1 MTVMRGG
8 SERPRITILTARPEI
23 VESLARWLQ
32 QVGYPLTHLHFE
44 SVADIQTRIPYS
56 DVVLVH
62 TERSKSDLW
71 PVVEVLHHL
80 HEHRR
85 PVVISLTSCGALG
98 DLDIIKGVDDFVCAP
113 YDPHEID
120 LRIKFAL
127 WHRHGVQLD
136 DMIVWGDLM
145 INLGNYEVSI
155 RGESIDL
162 TLKEY
167 ELLKYLAM
175 HRSRV
180 FTRDDLL
187 TAVWGYNYFGGPRTV
202 DVHVRRLR
210 MKIERHGV
218 KIITTVRGVG
228 YKFGE

>member
-1 MTVMRGG
+1 
-8 SERPRITILTARPEI
+8 
-23 VESLARWLQ
+23 
-32 QVGYPLTHLHFE
+32 
-44 SVADIQTRIPYS
+44 
-56 DVVLVH
+56 
-62 TERSKSDLW
+62 
-71 PVVEVLHHL
+71 
-80 HEHRR
+80 
-85 PVVISLTSCGALG
+85 
-98 DLDIIKGVDDFVCAP
+98 
-113 YDPHEID
+113 
-120 LRIKFAL
+120 
-127 WHRHGVQLD
+127 
-136 DMIVWGDLM
+136 M

>member
-1 MTVMRGG
+1 
-8 SERPRITILTARPEI
+8 
-23 VESLARWLQ
+23 
-32 QVGYPLTHLHFE
+32 
-44 SVADIQTRIPYS
+44 
-56 DVVLVH
+56 
-62 TERSKSDLW
+62 
-71 PVVEVLHHL
+71 
-80 HEHRR
+80 
-85 PVVISLTSCGALG
+85 
-98 DLDIIKGVDDFVCAP
+98 
-113 YDPHEID
+113 
-120 LRIKFAL
+120 
-127 WHRHGVQLD
+127 
-136 DMIVWGDLM
+136 MIVWGDLM

>member
-8 SERPRITILTARPEI
+8 SGLPRITILTARSDITAPL
-23 VESLARWLQ
+23 SRWLEQ
-32 QVGYPLTHLHFE
+32 TGYPLVQLHID
-44 SVADIQTRIPYS
+44 STADIHAGAPLS
-56 DVVLVH
+56 DVVLIH
-62 TERSKSDLW
+62 SERPKSDLA
-71 PVVEVLHHL
+71 PIIQILHQMQ
-80 HEHRR
+80 EQRR
-85 PVVISLTSCGALG
+85 PVVIVLTACDTLS
-98 DLDIIKGVDDFVCAP
+98 DLDITRGIDDFVCAP

-127 WHRHGVQLD
+127 WHRHGVRLH
-136 DMIVWGDLM
+136 DMIAWGDLI

-155 RGESIDL
+155 RGEAVDL

-175 HRSRV
+175 HRGRV
-180 FTRDDLL
+180 FTRDELL

-218 KIITTVRGVG
+218 HIITTVRGVG

>member
-1 MTVMRGG
+1 
-8 SERPRITILTARPEI
+8 
-23 VESLARWLQ
+23 
-32 QVGYPLTHLHFE
+32 
-44 SVADIQTRIPYS
+44 
-56 DVVLVH
+56 
-62 TERSKSDLW
+62 
-71 PVVEVLHHL
+71 
-80 HEHRR
+80 
-85 PVVISLTSCGALG
+85 
-98 DLDIIKGVDDFVCAP
+98 
-113 YDPHEID
+113 
-120 LRIKFAL
+120 
-127 WHRHGVQLD
+127 
-136 DMIVWGDLM
+136 MIVLGDLM